1 MAACAGKKSTSLVM
15 VRLKIN
21 EKFRKI
27 KISINMEF
35 LYGNN
40 VLTELRKER

>member
-1 MAACAGKKSTSLVM
+1 L

-35 LYGNN
+35 LYDNN
-40 VLTELRKER
+40 VLT